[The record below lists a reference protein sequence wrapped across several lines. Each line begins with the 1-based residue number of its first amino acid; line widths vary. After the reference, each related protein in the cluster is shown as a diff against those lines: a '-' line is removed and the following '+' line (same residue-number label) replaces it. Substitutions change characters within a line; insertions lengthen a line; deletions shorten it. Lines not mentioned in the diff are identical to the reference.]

1 MKYLGIDYG
10 TKKIGIA
17 TSDDGG
23 SLAFPHSVMPNTASA
38 HASIVEFAHTNNI
51 AHVVMGLSLP
61 HNGIENAVTT
71 AIEEFKV
78 ELEGQGFA
86 VHLEPEFYTTQQAK
100 RTTNDTLADASAAA
114 LILQSYLDTHTQEH
128 RGEEEFV

>member
-23 SLAFPHSVMPNTASA
+23 TLAFPQSVMPYTSEA
-38 HASIVEFAHTNNI
+38 HKNIAALARENNI
-51 AHVVMGLSLP
+51 QHIVVGYSLP
-61 HNGIENAVTT
+61 HNGIENDVTT
-71 AIEEFKV
+71 AIHAFKGEL
-78 ELEGQGFA
+78 ELEGFT

-100 RTTNDTLADASAAA
+100 RTTGTPLADASAAA
-114 LILQSYLDTHTQEH
+114 LILQSYLDTHT
-128 RGEEEFV
+128 